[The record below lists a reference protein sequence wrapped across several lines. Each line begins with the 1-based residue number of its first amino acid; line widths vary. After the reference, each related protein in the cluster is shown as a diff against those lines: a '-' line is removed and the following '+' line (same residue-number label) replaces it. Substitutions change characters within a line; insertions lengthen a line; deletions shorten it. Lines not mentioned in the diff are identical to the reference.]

1 MNEYTSCTPCSRD
14 KNENTLVV
22 VVVVVAFINILD
34 SLLCASWGDIRG
46 SFSCCC
52 CCCCST
58 VIGTICSVRSR
69 SRSHIGQ
76 VQTVRV
82 AAGVRSRGAAAVAA
96 VLVALAARAAAT
108 VVIDACGCNMH
119 KNYFFH
125 LTRLHNHYKN
135 IHTNCATFPETRILQ
150 RVGRARHS
158 ARVSPQWAA
167 LCRRKSRLLVDLTYA
182 HIPHRFQS
190 HNV

>member
-1 MNEYTSCTPCSRD
+1 MNEYTSCTSCTRD

-96 VLVALAARAAAT
+96 VLVALAAWAAAT
-108 VVIDACGCNMH
+108 VVIDACGYTCIEI
-119 KNYFFH
+119 YFF
-125 LTRLHNHYKN
+125 T
-135 IHTNCATFPETRILQ
+135 
-150 RVGRARHS
+150 
-158 ARVSPQWAA
+158 
-167 LCRRKSRLLVDLTYA
+167 
-182 HIPHRFQS
+182 
-190 HNV
+190 